1 MDKMDNFVIWKPERT
16 GHAPPFWK
24 DGMVCQFCIES
35 IQKWDYAYYP
45 AWSVIYKYRVP
56 AEAVNG
62 PQIDDARDKDT
73 GLVTRFAEFCKEYDI
88 PEKYHGNLG
97 MLASMALVIGFE
109 LQINFQPREL
119 ADPALQWGNLTSEE
133 VVKP

>member
-1 MDKMDNFVIWKPERT
+1 MDNYVIWEPERN

-24 DGMVCQFCIES
+24 DGMEAEASYSSPYVLWTTVNP
-35 IQKWDYAYYP
+35 KWGKGG
-45 AWSVIYKYRVP
+45 IYRVP
-56 AEAVNG
+56 PEAVNG

-119 ADPALQWGNLTSEE
+119 ADPALQWGNLASEE
-133 VVKP
+133 AVKQ